1 MIYISQEHVHKKHV
15 KDILTPECLEFI
27 SKLHNKFS
35 SELSKKHKN
44 ILNFR
49 DDTKN
54 IRDSNWTVEMLP
66 DYLTCR
72 HVEITGPASNAKMMI
87 NAINSEADGYMA
99 DLEDSMTPSFE
110 NVINGHLNI
119 KKAIRDQLT
128 HETATKR
135 YEIQRN
141 IKYMFVRSR
150 GLHLQESGVVGDI
163 PINATLFDIAVYM
176 FLNATF
182 LTESG
187 LNPLLYIPKLENYEQ
202 ATLVKEMLNEMESM
216 LEIPHGS
223 TKVTLL
229 IETFPAIF
237 QLDEIMYAL
246 KDYVCALNCGRWD
259 YMFSMIKSV
268 GDTVQFGDR
277 SNLTMELPLMKAY
290 VKQVVSRAHS
300 RNILALGG
308 MSAFIPVQDE
318 IENARILKII
328 CSDKMLEIGQ
338 GCDGAWV
345 AHPKLIKPV
354 KNVFM
359 DVLNTDNQISII
371 HSDIIEVE
379 KDIFTDLGEEPQIF
393 PHGSAQQNIGICL
406 KYISSWLSGN
416 GATNINGLMEDLA
429 TAEICAHQ
437 LRQWC
442 NHNLADMTRE
452 NFKEQIRNVVQHF
465 DASEKQISPL
475 VQNLLHQ
482 YVLGDYEFFP
492 DIGYSFLKH
501 KNGFSGQEFDKQTL
515 ETLVGSKP
523 FMTGVELTKHRGNF
537 LNNHLFTQNNSS
549 YKFLGTTNGVSA
561 VNVVAGGKGMV
572 GPYIGG
578 WQINAM
584 KNRLQMLLPDTLHV
598 APEEPGNCAIEINNH
613 LLRADRIQHLTSET
627 KDDVEYYDVALLAD
641 LEQGWSTPEKTR
653 IAVKHALMN
662 GINVIHIED
671 QGPKKRCG
679 HLGDKELDTYEN
691 YAIIMRAANLAAQEL
706 LGQDQSEKQWVRF
719 VARTDAYSAK
729 RMVGSEHL
737 RSSENPEHKFI
748 DWERGTSPDGCY
760 FYIKQGINE
769 DTGNKWGLDLA
780 ISRGARIVN
789 EGLASHVWM
798 ETPDADLNVAKDFLE
813 GVNQLLFSENKQ
825 AFGLYNHSPSF
836 DWDVKFYKEAQTFAI
851 RLQNDFN
858 EINENNKINGNN
870 ERMNIDSLRKFY
882 TDCGT
887 NDQGDHL
894 IDSLTLEKLYM
905 CLATNDYINNHTLI
919 DIIVEERLKAF
930 GKMLSSFGYNLHLIT
945 LPEFHVTA
953 FHMFNLSKKF
963 SHQGINAFVK
973 SVQRPERLLSEKD
986 KSYTYYKH
994 QTATGT
1000 GIEASFAKA
1009 VGSSNTNMLSH
1020 STEADDSNKRH
1031 GLK

>member
-1 MIYISQEHVHKKHV
+1 MAYISQETIHKKYI
-15 KDILTPECLEFI
+15 KNILTPECLEFI
-27 SKLHNKFS
+27 SKLHNRFS

-44 ILNFR
+44 ILHFR

-54 IRDSNWTVEMLP
+54 IRDLNWTIGTLP
-66 DYLTCR
+66 KYLLCR
-72 HVEITGPASNAKMMI
+72 HVEITGPASNTKMMI
-87 NAINSEADGYMA
+87 NAVNSEADGYMA
-99 DLEDSMTPSFE
+99 DLEDSMTPTFE
-110 NVINGHLNI
+110 NVIKAHNNI

-128 HETATKR
+128 YETTGKR

-141 IKYMFVRSR
+141 IKYMFVRPR
-150 GLHLQESGVVGDI
+150 GLHLKELGIDNK

-176 FLNATF
+176 FHNAKF
-182 LTESG
+182 LTANG
-187 LNPLLYIPKLENYEQ
+187 NHPLLYIPKLENYEQ
-202 ATLVKEMLNEMESM
+202 AILVNEMLDQMETM

-223 TKVTLL
+223 TKVTIL

-246 KDYVCALNCGRWD
+246 KDHVCALNCGRWD

-268 GDTVQFGDR
+268 GDTIQFGDR
-277 SNLTMELPLMKAY
+277 ANLTMKLPLMKAY

-308 MSAFIPVQDE
+308 MSAFIPVSDE
-318 IENARILKII
+318 KENTLLLDKI
-328 CSDKMLEIGQ
+328 CADKMLEISQ

-354 KNVFM
+354 KNVFI
-359 DVLNTDNQISII
+359 DILTVKNQIDII
-371 HSDIIEVE
+371 HSDTIEV
-379 KDIFTDLGEEPQIF
+379 DAGIFTDLGEEPQIF
-393 PHGSAQQNIGICL
+393 SHSSAQQNISICL
-406 KYISSWLSGN
+406 QYISAWLRGN

-442 NHNLADMTRE
+442 NYNLAGLTRK
-452 NFKEQIRNVVQHF
+452 NFKENISNVVRNF
-465 DASEKQISPL
+465 DTLEHISPL
-475 VQNLLHQ
+475 VRNLLHQ

-492 DIGYSFLKH
+492 DIGYSFLKY

-515 ETLVGSKP
+515 ETLLGSKP
-523 FMTGVELTKHRGNF
+523 FMTGIELTKYRGDF
-537 LNNHLFTQNNSS
+537 LNNHLFIQNHSA

-561 VNVVAGGKGMV
+561 VNVVAGGNGIV

-613 LLRADRIQHLTSET
+613 LLRADRIQHLTET
-627 KDDVEYYDVALLAD
+627 KDIEYYNMALLAD

-653 IAVKHALMN
+653 IAVKHAIMN

-691 YAIIMRAANLAAQEL
+691 YAIIMRAANLAAQEI
-706 LGQDQSEKQWVRF
+706 LGLEQAKKQWVRF

-737 RSSENPEHKFI
+737 RSPENPEHKFI
-748 DWERGTSPDGCY
+748 DWKRGSSPDGCY

-769 DTGNKWGLDLA
+769 DTGNRWGLDLA
-780 ISRGARIVN
+780 IGRAARIVD

-798 ETPDADLNVAKDFLE
+798 ETPNADLNVAKDFLE
-813 GVNQLLFSENKQ
+813 GVNEVLFSKNKQ

-836 DWDVKFYKEAQTFAI
+836 DWDVKFYKEAKIFADS
-851 RLQNDFN
+851 LQKDFN
-858 EINENNKINGNN
+858 ENNGINGINGK
-870 ERMNIDSLRKFY
+870 MNIDNMRKFY
-882 TDCGT
+882 TNLGS

-894 IDSLTLEKLYM
+894 IGLLALEKIYF
-905 CLATNDYINNHTLI
+905 CLTGINDILV
-919 DIIVEERLKAF
+919 DVIVEERLKAF

-953 FHMFNLSKKF
+953 FHMFNLSNKF
-963 SHQGINAFVK
+963 SYQGINAFVK
-973 SVQRPERLLSEKD
+973 SVQRPERLLMEKD

-1000 GIEASFAKA
+1000 GIEAAFAKA

-1020 STEADDSNKRH
+1020 STEVDDTKERNEV
-1031 GLK
+1031 